1 MGMMIVSDEEFDKQ
15 IEPKPAPES
24 KVVDIKSGRGVGKV
38 EVPLP
43 VKKMIAEESLQ
54 GAPSK
59 LLTELFG
66 VSPASVS
73 AYKNDA
79 TSTASYNEPH
89 PELKKSN
96 DGVRDRISG
105 EARTRLLKALEHITD
120 DKLSEAN
127 LKTVAS
133 VAKDMS
139 YIVKNMEPDFDK
151 GGDINTQFVFY
162 APPLKSENEY
172 DTINVTQ

>member
-1 MGMMIVSDEEFDKQ
+1 MSMMIVSDEEFDSQ
-15 IEPKPAPES
+15 IKIDNNS
-24 KVVDIKSGRGVGKV
+24 KVVDITSGRGKGNK
-38 EVPLP
+38 EVP
-43 VKKMIAEESLQ
+43 VEIKKVIAEQSIK

-59 LLTELFG
+59 LLQDLFG

-79 TSTASYNEPH
+79 TSTASYNEPNK
-89 PELKKSN
+89 ELKKSN
-96 DGVRDRISG
+96 NNVRDKISG
-105 EARTRLLKALEHITD
+105 EARGKLLEALEHITS
-120 DKLSEAN
+120 DKLKEAN

-139 YIVKNMEPDFDK
+139 YIVKNMEPDYDR

-162 APPLKSENEY
+162 APPLKQENEY
-172 DTINVTQ
+172 DTINVGQ